1 MTTNGGKNFLRT
13 CLENIDPSLDIDK
26 IFCYKYANRKHAAD
40 YQKDEFVSS
49 LTDVNME
56 AIKSGVP
63 YVITCFIHLEIFVV
77 WHQSIGRGNGK
88 YPVSKHDLVAFEN
101 NPTCDYLERIIG
113 KTEDAKV
120 YIFRNE
126 SGFNK
131 FYQNVVAPS
140 IAA

>member
-13 CLENIDPSLDIDK
+13 CLANIDISLNIDK
-26 IFCYKYANRKHAAD
+26 IFCYKYATRKHAVD
-40 YQKDEFVSS
+40 YQTDEYVAI
-49 LTDVNME
+49 LTDAQINT
-56 AIKSGVP
+56 IKSGVP
-63 YVITCFIHLEIFVV
+63 YVITCFTHLEIFVV
-77 WHQSIGRGNGK
+77 WHQSIGSGNGK

-101 NPTCDYLERIIG
+101 NSTCDYLERIIG

-140 IAA
+140 ITV